1 MSTITQTTTLFND
14 GGVDSLIIS
23 WGAFTTNGDVGEAVT
38 RSAAAD
44 RSVQVIGTAA
54 GGTLSFQGS
63 NDGTNWQTLH
73 DPQGNLL
80 DFTGE
85 GIKAISEATYY
96 VRPSLTGGAGTSM
109 TCVLFAK
116 VGT

>member
-1 MSTITQTTTLFND
+1 MSIITQTTTTFND
-14 GGVDSLIIS
+14 GGVTSLIIS
-23 WGAFTTNGDVGEAVT
+23 WATMTTGDSGDPVT

-44 RSVQVIGTAA
+44 RSIQVIGTAA

-96 VRPSLTGGAGTSM
+96 VRPLITGGAGTSM
-109 TCVLFAK
+109 TCVLYAK